1 MMSNANIPYSN
12 NAPMPVNVAPVA
24 PVQQVPVYGGYY
36 HTPCFDYGYGGY
48 GCGGYGHGFA
58 LIVVLFILLIIIG
71 ACTFH
76 HGDKC

>member
-12 NAPMPVNVAPVA
+12 NAPMGPNVA
-24 PVQQVPVYGGYY
+24 PVQQAPVYG
-36 HTPCFDYGYGGY
+36 YGYSMPSYSY

-71 ACTFH
+71 ACTFY

>member
-12 NAPMPVNVAPVA
+12 NAPMPANVAPVA
-24 PVQQVPVYGGYY
+24 PVQTAPVYGYGYCM
-36 HTPCFDYGYGGY
+36 PSYGYGYG

>member
-12 NAPMPVNVAPVA
+12 NAPMLSNVA
-24 PVQQVPVYGGYY
+24 PVQQAPVYGGGYY
-36 HTPCFDYGYGGY
+36 MPSYGYGYGGY
-48 GCGGYGHGFA
+48 DCGGCGHGFA
-58 LIVVLFILLIIIG
+58 IIVVLFILLIIIG